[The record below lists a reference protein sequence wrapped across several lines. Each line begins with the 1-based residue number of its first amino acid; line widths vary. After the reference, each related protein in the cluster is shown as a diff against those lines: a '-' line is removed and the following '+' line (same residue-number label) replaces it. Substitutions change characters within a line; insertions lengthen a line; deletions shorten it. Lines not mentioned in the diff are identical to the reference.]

1 MANVHKLAKLFRAI
15 SDTDMG
21 RAASLAQELIQE
33 EERRGHRSAAAT
45 LRGSLNPNGKSE
57 SHIVHSELAPA
68 PGALLTSG
76 LSPIKGNVRLADVK
90 LRPGTR
96 RELGAI
102 VNEWNHRKALDRLGV
117 SRRNKLFFHGP
128 PGCGKSLTALALGNE
143 LSLQTFVVR
152 FDAVIGAYLGQT
164 AIHLREL
171 FRFAESTPSLVLFD
185 EIDALG
191 KKRGN
196 PLDVGELDRIVIS
209 LMQEL
214 EHSDPKGIVI
224 ATSNLPQHLDH
235 ALWRRFDLCLELPK
249 PSQRE
254 LLSFAS
260 ELCEQRR
267 IRLPAALKRGVA
279 RASNYMAAE
288 KIVEAHVRSVAL
300 STLSNAG

>member
-1 MANVHKLAKLFRAI
+1 MANVHKLAKLFKAI
-15 SDTDMG
+15 SDTDLG

-33 EERRGHRSAAAT
+33 EERRGHRGAAAT
-45 LRGSLNPNGKSE
+45 LRGSLNPNGKSG

-68 PGALLTSG
+68 PGALLTSA
-76 LSPIKGNVRLADVK
+76 LSPISGTVRLADVK
-90 LRPGTR
+90 LRPSTR
-96 RELGAI
+96 KELGAI
-102 VNEWNHRKALDRLGV
+102 INEWNHRKALDRLGV

-128 PGCGKSLTALALGNE
+128 PGCGKSLTALAVGNE
-143 LSLQTFVVR
+143 LSLPTFVVR

-235 ALWRRFDLCLELPK
+235 ALWRRFDLCLELPR

-254 LLSFAS
+254 LLSFAT
-260 ELCEQRR
+260 ELCEQRQ
-267 IRLPAALKRGVA
+267 IPLPPALRREVAKAA
-279 RASNYMAAE
+279 NYMAAE
-288 KIVEAHVRSVAL
+288 KIVESRVRAVAL
-300 STLSNAG
+300 STLSNGG

>member
-15 SDTDMG
+15 SDTDLG

-33 EERRGHRSAAAT
+33 EERRGHRGAAAT
-45 LRGSLNPNGKSE
+45 LRGSLNPNGKSG
-57 SHIVHSELAPA
+57 SHIVHSDVALAS
-68 PGALLTSG
+68 GALLTSA
-76 LSPIKGNVRLADVK
+76 LSPISGTIRLVDVK
-90 LRPGTR
+90 LRAATR
-96 RELGAI
+96 KELGAI
-102 VNEWNHRKALDRLGV
+102 INEWNHRKALDRLGV

-128 PGCGKSLTALALGNE
+128 PGCGKSLTALAVGNE
-143 LSLQTFVVR
+143 LSLPTFVVR

-235 ALWRRFDLCLELPK
+235 ALWRRFDLCLEFPK

-254 LLSFAS
+254 LLIFAS
-260 ELCEQRR
+260 ELCEQRQ
-267 IRLPAALKRGVA
+267 IRLPPALRRRVASAA
-279 RASNYMAAE
+279 NYMAAQ
-288 KIVEAHVRSVAL
+288 KIVESHVRTVAL
-300 STLSNAG
+300 SKL